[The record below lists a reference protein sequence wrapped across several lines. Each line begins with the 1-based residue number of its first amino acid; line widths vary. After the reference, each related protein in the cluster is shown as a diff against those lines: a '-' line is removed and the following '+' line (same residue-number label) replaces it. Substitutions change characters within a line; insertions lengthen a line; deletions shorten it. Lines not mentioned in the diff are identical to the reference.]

1 MRTYNPKFRN
11 MYGRYTRRMRTNL
24 GKSQAELA
32 KELGVTASYL
42 SQIELGKVVPGKDL
56 KGRLDLMIQ
65 LYGTC

>member
-1 MRTYNPKFRN
+1 MYNPKFRN

-32 KELGVTASYL
+32 KELGCTAGYI
-42 SQIELGKVVPGKDL
+42 SQIELGKVTPSNEL
-56 KGRLDLMIQ
+56 KARIDHMIS